1 MKHRYLI
8 FIISFLTV
16 FSLTSTA
23 QEHTSLIH
31 GGSVQAVAYSPI
43 NSSLVASAGGNHNIK
58 LWDLVEGSVTT
69 LGSHTDTVNSIAFSP
84 DGQRLVSASDDYT
97 FKLWDVQGKRHL
109 STLRHIT
116 NQAQSQIKAVAFSVD
131 GQKIATAGWHV
142 KLWDIHTL
150 REIMTIRHAAWV
162 YAVAFSFDSQYL
174 AMGDA
179 SGQISIKNL
188 RNQQDVVQFRGDPD
202 FMTAIKFSPD
212 SQTLASAGY
221 NGGVKLW
228 KLPNWEQTGTLPTS
242 GTVSDLSF
250 SPDSSKLAS
259 TDFEAVNLWTIHNG
273 EKIATLRG
281 HVGWV
286 NAADFSHD
294 GASVISGGS
303 DGTLRLWDVTSYQ
316 STSQDMVR
324 IIYFIPN
331 NRSPQPDM
339 WTKLDRLIRNV
350 QDLYADQMEAN
361 GFGRKSFSI
370 ETDENAETIV
380 YRVDGRFSDNYYH
393 TNTTEK
399 ILTELATQS
408 DLEKYVHL
416 LVVEVSSQA
425 IEEEDVCGV
434 GGGNWLVLQHQIK
447 SRGGYAVIPASG
459 ECFDGD
465 RGTIVAAHELGHA
478 FGLDHD
484 FRDNRYIMSY
494 GETPDQFSKCATE
507 WLSVSRFFNTDH
519 IAFNDLTTLQML
531 TSETYPPNATSFP
544 ILFQITDFDG
554 IHQVQLLVPTTNA
567 DPAAG
572 TKLHS
577 CKHVDAQSAAV
588 TFDISSLTSLP
599 TNTVVLQVIDIH
611 GNITRQQYV
620 LRAGESPLVENRAD
634 INGDGTVD
642 TADLVLVAARF
653 GETVIGNV
661 NPNPDVNRDGIVD
674 VIDLLLVVNEIN
686 SAGNAA
692 PAQSHQNPSL
702 NSKTLQQWID
712 MANRLPNRDATVE
725 KGIAVLEKL
734 LAAMMP
740 TETRLLENF
749 PNPFN
754 PETWIPYQLA
764 SATDV
769 RITIYDVR
777 GNLIRR
783 LDVGHQHAGTYTGRS
798 SAAYWDGR
806 NDRGES
812 VASGLYFYTLSAG
825 DFTAT
830 RKMLLRK

>member
-1 MKHRYLI
+1 MKYRYLFFTITLLII
-8 FIISFLTV
+8 FPLATF
-16 FSLTSTA
+16 A
-23 QEHTSLIH
+23 QEHTSLTH

-43 NSSLVASAGGNHNIK
+43 NSSVIASAGGNHTVK
-58 LWDLVEGSVTT
+58 LWDLADGVVNT
-69 LGSHTDTVNSIAFSP
+69 LGSHSETVNSIAFSP
-84 DGQRLVSASDDYT
+84 DGNRLVSASDDYT
-97 FKLWDVQGKRHL
+97 FKLWDVPGKRHL
-109 STLRHIT
+109 STLSHIT
-116 NQAQSQIKAVAFSVD
+116 DNARSQIKAVTFSTD
-131 GQKIATAGWHV
+131 GQKIATAGRHV
-142 KLWDIHTL
+142 KIWDIHTL

-212 SQTLASAGY
+212 NQTLASAGY

-228 KLPNWEQTGTLPTS
+228 KLPNWEQAGTLPTN
-242 GTVSDLSF
+242 GTVSDISF

-259 TDFEAVNLWTIHNG
+259 TDFEAVNLWAIHNG

-286 NAADFSHD
+286 NAAAFSHD
-294 GASVISGGS
+294 GTSIISGGS

-316 STSQDMVR
+316 SSLQDMVR

-331 NRSPQPDM
+331 NRSAQPDM
-339 WTKLDRLIRNV
+339 WTKLDRLIRDV

-361 GFGRKSFSI
+361 GFGKKTFSF

-380 YRVDGRFSDNYYH
+380 YRVDGRFSDRYYH

-399 ILTELATQS
+399 ILSEVATQS
-408 DLEKYVHL
+408 DLEKFVHL
-416 LVVEVSSQA
+416 LVVEISSQA
-425 IEEEDVCGV
+425 IEQEDVCGV
-434 GGGNWLVLQHQIK
+434 GGSNWWVFQHQIK
-447 SRGGYAVIPASG
+447 TRGGYAVIPASG
-459 ECFDGD
+459 DCFDD
-465 RGTIVAAHELGHA
+465 ERGTIVAAHELGHA

-494 GETPDQFSKCATE
+494 GETPDRFSKCATE
-507 WLSVSRFFNTDH
+507 WLSVSRFFNTDQP
-519 IAFNDLTTLQML
+519 AFNDMTTLQML
-531 TSETYPPNATSFP
+531 TSETYPPNATDFS

-554 IHQVQLLVPTTNA
+554 IHQAQLLVPTTNA
-567 DPAAG
+567 DPASG

-577 CKHVDAQSAAV
+577 CKHLNAQSTAV
-588 TFDISSLTSLP
+588 PFDISSLTSLP
-599 TNTVVLQVIDIH
+599 INTIVLQVIDVH

-620 LRAGESPLVENRAD
+620 LRAGEVSSVENPAD
-634 INGDGTVD
+634 VNADGKVD
-642 TADLVLVAARF
+642 TTDLVLVAARF
-653 GETVIGNV
+653 GETVIGSV

-674 VIDLLLVVNEIN
+674 IIDLLLIVNEIN
-686 SAGNAA
+686 SEANAA
-692 PAQSHQNPSL
+692 PAHSHQIASL
-702 NSKTLQQWID
+702 NVQTLQQWID
-712 MANRLPNRDATVE
+712 MAKRIPNTDATVE

-740 TETRLLENF
+740 TETRLLENY

-764 SATDV
+764 TDADV
-769 RITIYDVR
+769 RITIYDLR
-777 GNLIRR
+777 GNLIRT
-783 LDVGHQHAGTYTGRS
+783 LDLGHQPAGTYYGRS

-806 NDRGES
+806 NDGGES
-812 VASGLYFYTLSAG
+812 VASGLYFYTFSAG
-825 DFTAT
+825 DFSAT

>member
-1 MKHRYLI
+1 MRHRYLI
-8 FIISFLTV
+8 LTIIFLIILPLIT
-16 FSLTSTA
+16 FA
-23 QEHTSLIH
+23 QEHTSFTH
-31 GGSVQAVAYSPI
+31 GGSVKAVAYSPI
-43 NSSLVASAGGNHNIK
+43 NSSLVASAGGNHTIK
-58 LWDLVEGSVTT
+58 LWDLADGVVNT
-69 LGSHTDTVNSIAFSP
+69 LGSHSDTVNSIAFSP

-97 FKLWDVQGKRHL
+97 FKLWDVPGKRHL
-109 STLRHIT
+109 STLSHIT
-116 NQAQSQIKAVAFSVD
+116 NNARSQIKAIAFSPD
-131 GQKIATAGWHV
+131 GQKIVTSGWHV
-142 KLWDIHTL
+142 KIWDIHTL
-150 REIMTIRHAAWV
+150 REIMTIRHDAWV
-162 YAVAFSFDSQYL
+162 YAVAFSFDNQYL
-174 AMGDA
+174 AMGNT
-179 SGQISIKNL
+179 SGQIRIRNL
-188 RNQQDVVQFRGDPD
+188 RNQQDVAQFKGDPD
-202 FMTAIKFSPD
+202 SITAVKFSPD

-228 KLPNWEQTGTLPTS
+228 KLPNWEQTGTLTTNA
-242 GTVSDLSF
+242 TVTDLTF
-250 SPDSSKLAS
+250 SPDSSTLAG
-259 TDFEAVNLWTIHNG
+259 TGFEAVNLWTIHNG
-273 EKIATLRG
+273 ENIATLRE

-294 GASVISGGS
+294 GTSVISGGS

-316 STSQDMVR
+316 SSPQDMVR

-331 NRSPQPDM
+331 NRSAQPDM

-350 QDLYADQMEAN
+350 QSLYADQMEAN
-361 GFGRKSFSI
+361 GFGRKTFTF
-370 ETDENAETIV
+370 ETNENAETIV
-380 YRVDGRFSDNYYH
+380 YDVDGRFNDIYYH

-416 LVVEVSSQA
+416 IVVEVSSQT
-425 IEEEDVCGV
+425 IEQEEACGI
-434 GGGNWLVLQHQIK
+434 GGSNWFVLQHRIK

-459 ECFDGD
+459 ECFDGE
-465 RGTIVAAHELGHA
+465 RCTIVTAHELGHA

-494 GETPDQFSKCATE
+494 GETPDRFSKCATE
-507 WLSVSRFFNTDH
+507 WLSVSRFFNADH
-519 IAFNDLTTLQML
+519 IAFNELTTLQML

-577 CKHVDAQSAAV
+577 CKHVNSQSAAV

-599 TNTVVLQVIDIH
+599 TNKVVLQVIDVR
-611 GNITRQQYV
+611 GNITLQEYV
-620 LRAGESPLVENRAD
+620 LRAGESPSDQNRAD
-634 INGDGTVD
+634 VNGDGKVD
-642 TADLVLVAARF
+642 TNDLVLVAARF
-653 GETVIGNV
+653 GETIIGSI
-661 NPNPDVNRDGIVD
+661 NPNPDVNRDGVVD
-674 VIDLLLVVNEIN
+674 IIDLLLVVNEIN
-686 SAGNAA
+686 AAANAA
-692 PAQSHQNPSL
+692 PAQSHQIASL
-702 NSKTLQQWID
+702 NVETLQQWIG
-712 MANRLPNRDATVE
+712 MAIQIPNRDATVE

-740 TETRLLENF
+740 TETRLLENY

-764 SATDV
+764 SDADV

-783 LDVGHQHAGTYTGRS
+783 LDVGHQPAGTYTGRS

-825 DFTAT
+825 GFSAT

>member
-1 MKHRYLI
+1 MRREYI
-8 FIISFLTV
+8 FLTITV
-16 FSLTSTA
+16 LILFPLTTLAQDHTA
-23 QEHTSLIH
+23 LTH

-43 NSSLVASAGGNHNIK
+43 NSSLIASAGGNHTVK
-58 LWDLVEGSVTT
+58 LWDLADGSVTT
-69 LGSHTDTVNSIAFSP
+69 LGSHRDTVNSIAFSP
-84 DGQRLVSASDDYT
+84 DGNRLVSASDDFT

-109 STLRHIT
+109 STLSHIT
-116 NQAQSQIKAVAFSVD
+116 DNARSQIKAVTFSSD
-131 GQKIATAGWHV
+131 GQKIATAGRHV
-142 KLWDIHTL
+142 KIWDIHTL

-212 SQTLASAGY
+212 NQTLASAGY

-228 KLPNWEQTGTLPTS
+228 KLPNWEQAGTLPTN

-259 TDFEAVNLWTIHNG
+259 TDFEAVNLWAIHNG

-294 GASVISGGS
+294 GVSIISGGS

-316 STSQDMVR
+316 SSPQDMVR

-331 NRSPQPDM
+331 NRSAQPDM
-339 WTKLDRLIRNV
+339 WTKLDRLIRDV

-361 GFGRKSFSI
+361 GFGRKSFSF
-370 ETDENAETIV
+370 ETDENGETVV
-380 YRVDGRFSDNYYH
+380 YRVDGRFTDVYYH

-399 ILTELATQS
+399 ILSEVATQS
-408 DLEKYVHL
+408 DLEKFVHL

-425 IEEEDVCGV
+425 IEQEDVCGV
-434 GGGNWLVLQHQIK
+434 GGSNWWVFQHQIK
-447 SRGGYAVIPASG
+447 TRGGYAVIPASG
-459 ECFDGD
+459 DCFDD
-465 RGTIVAAHELGHA
+465 ERGTIVAAHELGHA

-484 FRDNRYIMSY
+484 FSDNRYIMSY
-494 GETPDQFSKCATE
+494 GETPDRFSKCATE
-507 WLSVSRFFNTDH
+507 WLSVSRFFNTDQP
-519 IAFNDLTTLQML
+519 AFNDLTTLQML

-544 ILFQITDFDG
+544 IIFQVTDFDG
-554 IHQVQLLVPTTNA
+554 IHQAQLLAPTTNA
-567 DPAAG
+567 DPASG

-577 CKHVDAQSAAV
+577 CKHINAQSTAV

-599 TNTVVLQVIDIH
+599 MNTVVLQVIDIH

-620 LRAGESPLVENRAD
+620 LRAGELSSVENPTDVNAD
-634 INGDGTVD
+634 GKVD
-642 TADLVLVAARF
+642 TTDLVLVAARF
-653 GETVIGNV
+653 GETIIGSV
-661 NPNPDVNRDGIVD
+661 NPNPDVNRDGVVDIV
-674 VIDLLLVVNEIN
+674 DLLLVVNEIN
-686 SAGNAA
+686 SEANAA
-692 PAQSHQNPSL
+692 PAHSHQIASL
-702 NSKTLQQWID
+702 NAKTLQQWID
-712 MANRLPNRDATVE
+712 MAKRIPNRDATVE

-734 LAAMMP
+734 FAAMMP
-740 TETRLLENF
+740 TETRLLENY

-764 SATDV
+764 TAADV

-777 GNLIRR
+777 GNLIRT
-783 LDVGHQHAGTYTGRS
+783 LNLGHQSAGTYTGRS

-806 NDRGES
+806 NDGGES
-812 VASGLYFYTLSAG
+812 VASGLYFYSLSAG
-825 DFTAT
+825 NFSAT